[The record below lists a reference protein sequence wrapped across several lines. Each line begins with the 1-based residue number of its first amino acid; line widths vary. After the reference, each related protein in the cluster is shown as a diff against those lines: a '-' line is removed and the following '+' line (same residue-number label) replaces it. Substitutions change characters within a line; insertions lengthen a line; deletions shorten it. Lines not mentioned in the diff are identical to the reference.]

1 MNNNTSTTNLPQML
15 CIKTDKGCFISD
27 CLAVGG
33 YNYDYHHTQINT
45 LLFNGKRATETYCK
59 NWYYINEYPSLIQR
73 EESGKIINRR
83 YEIKN
88 ASLISDS
95 LPAVIP
101 YEEIEDYDSDVVDN
115 LYSYMHD
122 QEPSYLK
129 EIVYDIQVI
138 CDIENYNF
146 PPKIKYTGIH
156 MKNFADHQ
164 YIITNANVQHQI
176 LDKIIFPEVMLSN
189 RPCKFSSEQMYDITR
204 QYIIEHIDGSVA
216 KIISNYDFCFEVVK
230 IIPLIEPKIITYSD
244 IFAKSKREKNKVH
257 TTIKKYNEQKI
268 FSMTSMR
275 ETYRNYPI
283 IPEMCAN
290 SETELKEK
298 VDMWL
303 ENLIKLINEPLCQ
316 CPQCKGLGYI
326 SNVSEIDFDYE

>member
-1 MNNNTSTTNLPQML
+1 MNNNASTTNLPQML

-73 EESGKIINRR
+73 EESGKIINKR

-88 ASLISDS
+88 TSLISDS

-101 YEEIEDYDSDVVDN
+101 YEEAENYDSDVVDN
-115 LYSYMHD
+115 LYSYMYN

-138 CDIENYNF
+138 CEIENYNF

-189 RPCKFSSEQMYDITR
+189 RPCKFTSEQMYDITR

-230 IIPLIEPKIITYSD
+230 IIPLIEPKIIT
-244 IFAKSKREKNKVH
+244 
-257 TTIKKYNEQKI
+257 
-268 FSMTSMR
+268 
-275 ETYRNYPI
+275 
-283 IPEMCAN
+283 
-290 SETELKEK
+290 
-298 VDMWL
+298 
-303 ENLIKLINEPLCQ
+303 
-316 CPQCKGLGYI
+316 
-326 SNVSEIDFDYE
+326 